1 MRQPCVAAPLQSL
14 PCTFVQPYRRYQY
27 PISGTV
33 PKVGKVPCSRWEDYT
48 VLVAA

>member
-1 MRQPCVAAPLQSL
+1 MRQPPCVAAPLRL
-14 PCTFVQPYRRYQY
+14 PCTFVQPYRRY